1 MPYAY
6 ANNGGMTG
14 ATSAGVGNGNTL
26 SQAIMLVYSKEI
38 LFWAQ
43 PVLKYDQFA
52 VKKLELG
59 VTPGLTMN
67 MLRYNNL
74 TPGGTLVEGTRM
86 TTQPLTASQIPITV
100 AEKGNAVSV
109 SELLLHVSFDDVM
122 ASAAKLL
129 GFDMAKV
136 LDAELR
142 DAYYGC
148 TNVVYANGRANRN
161 SLVDGDV
168 LNTALIKDG
177 VETLKTND
185 VPQLAGGYYVCFA
198 HPHQLRGL
206 RDDAAWISA
215 QHYGAPEN
223 LFNGEVGRY
232 EDTIFIESTMTK
244 NGRPVGAN
252 PNYNTFG
259 YDATL
264 DKAQTSTLSV
274 SSAVYAA
281 NMFGDNAVGHAI
293 SLPVEMRDN
302 GITDFGREHGL
313 AYYSIWGTGRVTD
326 VNICRLETA

>member
-1 MPYAY
+1 MPYQY
-6 ANNGGMTG
+6 TQQNMTA
-14 ATSAGVGNGNTL
+14 ATSAGASGGGYQL

-38 LFWAQ
+38 MFWAQ

-74 TPGGTLVEGTRM
+74 TPGGTLTEGTRM
-86 TTQPLTASQIPITV
+86 TTQPLTAAQIQITV
-100 AEKGNAVSV
+100 AEQGNAVSV

-136 LDAELR
+136 LDSQLR
-142 DAYYGC
+142 DAYFGC
-148 TNVVYANGRANRN
+148 SNVIYANGRANRN
-161 SLVDGDV
+161 
-168 LNTALIKDG
+168 ALTNSDKFGTGIVKDG

-206 RDDAAWISA
+206 RDDNYWISA

-232 EDTIFIESTMTK
+232 EDVIFIETTMQR
-244 NGRPVGAN
+244 NGQAAGSS
-252 PNYNTFG
+252 PNYNTMGF
-259 YDATL
+259 DPNL
-264 DKAQTSTLSV
+264 NKVSTPGLTAD
-274 SSAVYAA
+274 AVYTASL
-281 NMFGDNAVGHAI
+281 FGDNAVGHAI

-313 AYYSIWGTGRVTD
+313 AWYGIWGTGRITD
-326 VNICRLETA
+326 VNIARLETA

>member
-1 MPYAY
+1 MPYTY
-6 ANNGGMTG
+6 SQSNMTA
-14 ATSAGVGNGNTL
+14 ATSAGAASGGYQL

-38 LFWAQ
+38 MFWAQ
-43 PVLKYDQFA
+43 PVLKFDQFA

-74 TPGGTLVEGTRM
+74 TPGGTLTEGTRM
-86 TTQPLTASQIPITV
+86 ATQPLTASQIQISV
-100 AEKGNAVSV
+100 AEQGNAVSV

-136 LDAELR
+136 LDAQLR
-142 DAYYGC
+142 DSYVGC
-148 TNVVYANGRANRN
+148 TNVIYANGEANRN
-161 SLVDGDV
+161 ALLDQD
-168 LNTALIKDG
+168 LFNTGLIKDG
-177 VETLKTND
+177 VETLKIND

-206 RDDAAWISA
+206 RDDNYWISA
-215 QHYGAPEN
+215 QHYGSPDN

-232 EDTIFIESTMTK
+232 EDVIFIESTQMP
-244 NGRPVGAN
+244 NGRPTGGAAN
-252 PNYNTFG
+252 VNALG
-259 YDATL
+259 YSAAL
-264 DKAQTSTLSV
+264 DKAQTGALSV
-274 SSAVYAA
+274 SSAVYQAV
-281 NMFGDNAVGHAI
+281 MFGDNAVGHAI

-313 AYYSIWGTGRVTD
+313 AWYGIWGVGRITD
-326 VNICRLETA
+326 VNIVRMETA

>member
-1 MPYAY
+1 MPYQYVQQNMTA
-6 ANNGGMTG
+6 ATAAGAAGGG
-14 ATSAGVGNGNTL
+14 YQL
-26 SQAIMLVYSKEI
+26 SNAIMLVYSKEI

-74 TPGGTLVEGTRM
+74 APGGTLTEGTRL
-86 TTQPLTASQIPITV
+86 TTQALTASQIQITV
-100 AEKGNAVSV
+100 AEKGNAISV

-122 ASAAKLL
+122 ASSAKLL

-142 DAYYGC
+142 DAYLAC
-148 TNVVYANGRANRN
+148 SNVVYAAGAANRN
-161 SLVDGDV
+161 AIANG
-168 LNTALIKDG
+168 NTLGTTEIKDC
-177 VETLKTND
+177 VEVLKTND
-185 VPQLAGGYYVCFA
+185 VPQLAGGYYVGFA

-206 RDDAAWISA
+206 RDDASWISA

-232 EDTIFIESTMTK
+232 EDVIWIETTMQK
-244 NGRPVGAN
+244 NGAPVGTAVN
-252 PNYNTFG
+252 KNVMG
-259 YDATL
+259 YDAAL
-264 DKAQTSTLSV
+264 DKAVTGALTADVIYQ
-274 SSAVYAA
+274 AVI
-281 NMFGDNAVGHAI
+281 FGDNAVGHAI

-302 GITDFGREHGL
+302 GVQDFGREHGL
-313 AYYSIWGTGRVTD
+313 AWYSIWGTGIITD
-326 VNICRLETA
+326 PNIVRLETA

>member
-1 MPYAY
+1 MPYSYVQQNMTA
-6 ANNGGMTG
+6 ATAAGAAAGGYQ
-14 ATSAGVGNGNTL
+14 L

-38 LFWAQ
+38 LYWAQ

-86 TTQPLTASQIPITV
+86 STQALTASQIQITV

-142 DAYYGC
+142 DAYRGC

-161 SLVDGDV
+161 SLLAGDV
-168 LNTALIKDG
+168 LSTRGIKDC

-185 VPQLAGGYYVCFA
+185 APQLAGGYYVGFG

-206 RDDAAWISA
+206 RDDANWISA

-232 EDTIFIESTMTK
+232 EDVIWIETTMQPNGVPVPGGSPNK
-244 NGRPVGAN
+244 N
-252 PNYNTFG
+252 TMG
-259 YDATL
+259 YDSTL
-264 DKAQTSTLSV
+264 DKNVTVALSV
-274 SSAVYAA
+274 DSVYQAVI
-281 NMFGDNAVGHAI
+281 FGDNAVGNAV

-302 GITDFGREHGL
+302 GVQDFGREHGL
-313 AYYSIWGTGRVTD
+313 AWYAIWGSGLITD
-326 VNICRLETA
+326 PNIVRLETA

>member
-1 MPYAY
+1 MPYTY
-6 ANNGGMTG
+6 AQGNSTAATASGAAGGG
-14 ATSAGVGNGNTL
+14 YQL

-38 LFWAQ
+38 MFWAQ
-43 PVLKYDQFA
+43 PVLKRDQFA

-86 TTQPLTASQIPITV
+86 TTQPLTASQIQITV
-100 AEKGNAVSV
+100 AEKGNAISV
-109 SELLLHVSFDDVM
+109 TELLLHVSFDDVM
-122 ASAAKLL
+122 ASASRLL
-129 GFDMAKV
+129 GMDFAKV

-148 TNVVYANGRANRN
+148 TNVVYAKARANRN
-161 SLVDGDV
+161 ALVNGDK
-168 LNTALIKDG
+168 LDTALIKDA

-185 VPQLAGGYYVCFA
+185 VPQLEGGYYVCFA

-206 RDDAAWISA
+206 RDDASWISA
-215 QHYGAPEN
+215 QNYGAPEN

-232 EDTIFIESTMTK
+232 EDVIFIESTMNK
-244 NGRPVGAN
+244 NGRPVGSN

-264 DKAQTSTLSV
+264 DKAQTGALGADV
-274 SSAVYAA
+274 VYAA
-281 NMFGDNAVGHAI
+281 DMFGDNAVGHAI

-313 AYYSIWGTGRVTD
+313 AYYAIHGTGRITD
-326 VNICRLETA
+326 INICRMETA

>member
-1 MPYAY
+1 MPYQYVQQNMSA
-6 ANNGGMTG
+6 ATG
-14 ATSAGVGNGNTL
+14 AGAASGGFQL

-43 PVLKYDQFA
+43 PVLKFDQFA

-67 MLRYNNL
+67 LLRYNNL

-86 TTQPLTASQIPITV
+86 TTQPLTASQIQITV

-142 DAYYGC
+142 DSYFGC
-148 TNVVYANGRANRN
+148 TSVVYANKKASRNDLANTD
-161 SLVDGDV
+161 LF
-168 LNTALIKDG
+168 NTAIIKDS

-206 RDDAAWISA
+206 RDDQYWISA

-232 EDTIFIESTMTK
+232 EDVIFIESTMLK
-244 NGRPVGAN
+244 NGRPVGAS

-259 YDATL
+259 YDAQL
-264 DKAQTSTLSV
+264 DKVATPALSADV
-274 SSAVYAA
+274 VYAA
-281 NMFGDNAVGHAI
+281 SMFGDNAVGHAI

-313 AYYSIWGTGRVTD
+313 AWYGIWGTGRITD
-326 VNICRLETA
+326 INIVRLETA

>member
-1 MPYAY
+1 MPYSYTQGNTTA
-6 ANNGGMTG
+6 
-14 ATSAGVGNGNTL
+14 ATSAGAAGSGSQL

-59 VTPGLTMN
+59 VTPGLTVN

-74 TPGGTLVEGTRM
+74 VPGGTLVEGTRM

-129 GFDMAKV
+129 GMDMAKV

-148 TNVVYANGRANRN
+148 TNVVYANGKTRNTLANT
-161 SLVDGDV
+161 DV
-168 LNTALIKDG
+168 LNTGLIKDG

-232 EDTIFIESTMTK
+232 EDVIFIETTMTK
-244 NGRPVGAN
+244 NGRAVGAN

-264 DKAQTSTLSV
+264 DKTITGALT
-274 SSAVYAA
+274 ANEVYAA

-313 AYYSIWGTGRVTD
+313 GYYSIWGTGRITD
-326 VNICRLETA
+326 INICRLETA

>member
-1 MPYAY
+1 MPYQYVQQNMTA
-6 ANNGGMTG
+6 ATAAGAAGGG
-14 ATSAGVGNGNTL
+14 YQL

-38 LFWAQ
+38 MFWAQ

-59 VTPGLTMN
+59 VTPGLTVN

-74 TPGGTLVEGTRM
+74 VPGGTLVEGTRM
-86 TTQPLTASQIPITV
+86 TTQPLTGQQIPITV
-100 AEKGNAVSV
+100 AEKGNAISV

-142 DAYYGC
+142 DSYIGC
-148 TNVVYANGRANRN
+148 TNVVYANAKANRN
-161 SLVDGDV
+161 AMVNADKF
-168 LNTALIKDG
+168 NTALIKDG
-177 VETLKTND
+177 VESLKTND
-185 VPQLAGGYYVCFA
+185 APQLAGGYYVCFA

-206 RDDAAWISA
+206 RDDPFWISA

-232 EDTIFIESTMTK
+232 EDTIFIETTMQP
-244 NGRPVGAN
+244 NGRPIAGA
-252 PNYNTFG
+252 PANYNTMG
-259 YDATL
+259 YNAAL
-264 DKAQTSTLSV
+264 DKVATPALGADVVYQ
-274 SSAVYAA
+274 AV
-281 NMFGDNAVGHAI
+281 MFGDNAVGNAI

-313 AYYSIWGTGRVTD
+313 AWYSIWGTGRLTD
-326 VNICRLETA
+326 VNIVRLESA

>member
-1 MPYAY
+1 
-6 ANNGGMTG
+6 MTAASAAG
-14 ATSAGVGNGNTL
+14 AAGNGYQL

-38 LFWAQ
+38 MFWAQ

-67 MLRYNNL
+67 MMRYNNL
-74 TPGGTLVEGTRM
+74 NPGGTLTEGTRM

-148 TNVVYANGRANRN
+148 TNVVYANGKADRN
-161 SLVDGDV
+161 SLVNADK

-185 VPQLAGGYYVCFA
+185 VPQLAGGSDVCFA

-206 RDDAAWISA
+206 RDDSNWISA

-232 EDTIFIESTMTK
+232 EDVIFIETTMQK
-244 NGRPVGAN
+244 NGRPVGGS

-259 YDATL
+259 YDAALNKVATPAL
-264 DKAQTSTLSV
+264 GADV
-274 SSAVYAA
+274 VYAA
-281 NMFGDNAVGHAI
+281 SMFGDNAVGHAI

-313 AYYSIWGTGRVTD
+313 AYYSIWGTGRITD
-326 VNICRLETA
+326 INIVRLETA

>member
-1 MPYAY
+1 MPYSYVAQNTT
-6 ANNGGMTG
+6 A
-14 ATSAGVGNGNTL
+14 ATSGGAQAGGYQL

-38 LFWAQ
+38 MFWAQ
-43 PVLKYDQFA
+43 PVLKFDQFA

-74 TPGGTLVEGTRM
+74 NPGGALVEGTRM
-86 TTQPLTASQIPITV
+86 TAQPLTAQQVQLTV
-100 AEKGNAVSV
+100 AERGNAISV
-109 SELLLHVSFDDVM
+109 TELLLHVSFDDVM

-136 LDAELR
+136 LDSELR
-142 DAYYGC
+142 NAYLSC
-148 TNVVYANGRANRN
+148 TNVIYANDRADRTDIIATDTLG
-161 SLVDGDV
+161 SAV
-168 LNTALIKDG
+168 IKDG

-185 VPQLAGGYYVCFA
+185 APQLAGGFYVCFA

-206 RDDAAWISA
+206 RDDNYWISA

-232 EDTIFIESTMTK
+232 EDTIFIETTMMN
-244 NGRPVGAN
+244 NGRPVPNVPNAN
-252 PNYNTFG
+252 VFG
-259 YDATL
+259 YDAAL
-264 DKAQTSTLSV
+264 DPVVDTNLKSTV
-274 SSAVYAA
+274 YQAV
-281 NMFGDNAVGHAI
+281 MFGDNAVGHAI

-313 AYYSIWGTGRVTD
+313 AWYGIWGSGKITD
-326 VNICRLETA
+326 PNIVRLETA